1 MGSSKTAERMT
12 KVTGASPWNS
22 VPSKQTQ
29 HISSSF
35 PTSETA
41 SQHFSLSL
49 SLSLCLLQGACM
61 ETCGVLTCSGR
72 MATRHQLTDISIQNL
87 QPHFKNNR

>member
-49 SLSLCLLQGACM
+49 SLPLSLARGLYGNLWSAYMLGLYGNKTSADRHFY
-61 ETCGVLTCSGR
+61 TKF
-72 MATRHQLTDISIQNL
+72 AT
-87 QPHFKNNR
+87 PF